1 MSSRV
6 VADPVI
12 VDASA
17 MVDLLVG
24 SGPAGTIEARLRGHE
39 LHVPAHFDAEVLS
52 TLAHLQRAG
61 HITDR
66 QAKARLQR
74 VAAAPIQRHLLAPLL
89 AGAWKLRDNVRLV
102 DALYVELAS
111 QLDASVVTTDAGL
124 AAASPVV
131 DLVADD
137 I

>member
-1 MSSRV
+1 
-6 VADPVI
+6 
-12 VDASA
+12 
-17 MVDLLVG
+17 
-24 SGPAGTIEARLRGHE
+24 
-39 LHVPAHFDAEVLS
+39 
-52 TLAHLQRAG
+52 
-61 HITDR
+61 
-66 QAKARLQR
+66 
-74 VAAAPIQRHLLAPLL
+74 
-89 AGAWKLRDNVRLV
+89 VRLV